1 MTVRTDIQ
9 RIVQAI
15 GHGDA
20 GDASLLLRYYGAEG
34 AGASQAAL
42 AADLGV
48 SRQAVHARIRRL
60 LARIRDDHRSGLTL
74 DAAAR
79 LDLAQNDKAANVMR
93 RDLGGIRPDDAG
105 RFYRDILGV
114 TRDDPESAPLPR
126 IPAAQFD
133 ALVAAVYGARR
144 KLEMAAVRLV
154 LVRGRQVDRVALESG
169 MSALKLR
176 RTALEIAQ
184 LHAEAIAAY
193 G

>member
-1 MTVRTDIQ
+1 MTVYTDIQ

-20 GDASLLLRYYGAEG
+20 SDASLLLRYYGAEG
-34 AGASQAAL
+34 EAASQAAL

-60 LARIRDDHRSGLTL
+60 LARIRDDHLSGLTL

-79 LDLAQNDKAANVMR
+79 LDLAQNDEAAHVTR
-93 RDLGGIRPDDAG
+93 RDLGGVRPGDAG
-105 RFYRDILGV
+105 RFYRDILGIAPGS
-114 TRDDPESAPLPR
+114 PESAPLPR
-126 IPAAQFD
+126 MPAAQFD
-133 ALVAAVYGARR
+133 ALVAAVYGSRR
-144 KLEMAAVRLV
+144 QAEMAAVRLV
-154 LVRGRQVDRVALESG
+154 LVRGRQVDRVALESE

-176 RTALEIAQ
+176 RTALEIVQ
-184 LHAEAIAAY
+184 LHAEALAAY